1 LDSVSVALIYAIN
14 KGYQVHPDAF
24 AFLKSLDCDVE
35 KIIKTIVDAKN
46 KFKKK
51 SPILID
57 DIKSAISGGNDN
69 NGHVDEPVLDIVNST
84 SEVNGENYKI
94 LFDPTHKINAQDDK
108 DFVKLFDSRYRK
120 SLKILSIRS
129 ESRQIR
135 KIKQIKDLRNKSRYA
150 SVESEDNNERTFDSA
165 FVAGL
170 IMSKRNRKN
179 DVELIIDDTTGS
191 IPVICKTRE
200 LINESSTLVL
210 DQMLM
215 LEIAL
220 GKRNLTDFVI
230 KDIIVP
236 DIPEHVASKSGIESY
251 VALISDLHVGSKY
264 FMESEFNDF
273 VNWLSSDDD
282 EIVRKIK
289 FVCIAGDIVDGIG
302 IYPNQDRELI
312 DININKQMSYAAA
325 LLQKIPERMHVFLI
339 PGNHDPG
346 RRALPQTALTTLRDF
361 QPLENFSILGNP
373 SYIELDKVKL
383 LMFHGQSLD
392 DVIATVPGLSYSKP
406 VEAMKIL
413 LKSRHLSPIYGN
425 RTPIAPES
433 EDMLV
438 IDDVPDIFHA
448 GHVHIT
454 EVGRYKGTL
463 IVNSG
468 AWQKQTKFQ
477 QTMGIT
483 PTPGICIL
491 VNLATLQILK
501 KDFNY

>member
-1 LDSVSVALIYAIN
+1 MDSVSIALIYAIN

-35 KIIKTIVDAKN
+35 KIIKAIVDAKN
-46 KFKKK
+46 KFRKKT
-51 SPILID
+51 PILID
-57 DIKSAISGGNDN
+57 DIKNVISLGDSQGEETVMTNMEDN
-69 NGHVDEPVLDIVNST
+69 
-84 SEVNGENYKI
+84 SEGYKI
-94 LFDPTHKINAQDDK
+94 IFDPTYKINMEDKK
-108 DFVKLFDSRYRK
+108 DFFKLFDSRYRK
-120 SLKILSIRS
+120 TLKILSIRS
-129 ESRQIR
+129 ESRQIK
-135 KIKQIKDLRNKSRYA
+135 KIKYIKDLRNKSRFD
-150 SVESEDNNERTFDSA
+150 SLDNDNERGKPIDSV

-179 DVELIIDDTTGS
+179 DVELVIDDTTGS
-191 IPVICKTRE
+191 IAVICRNKE

-215 LEIAL
+215 LQMSF
-220 GKRNLTDFVI
+220 GKRNSNDFVV
-230 KDIIVP
+230 KDIIFP
-236 DIPEHVASKSGIESY
+236 DIPEHVASKSGTESY
-251 VALISDLHVGSKY
+251 AALISDLHVGSKY
-264 FMESEFNDF
+264 FMEKEFNDF
-273 VNWLSSDDD
+273 LNWLSSGDD
-282 EIVRKIK
+282 IVRKIR

-302 IYPNQDRELI
+302 IYPNQDKELV
-312 DININKQMSYAAA
+312 DININRQMSYAAA
-325 LLQKIPERMHVFLI
+325 LLQKIPNRIHVFLI

-346 RRALPQTALTTLRDF
+346 RRALPQTALTNLREF
-361 QPLENFSILGNP
+361 QPLENFSIIGNP
-373 SYIELDKVKL
+373 SLVELNKVKL

-483 PTPGICIL
+483 PTPGISIL
-491 VNLATLQILK
+491 VNLATLQSFK
-501 KDFNY
+501 KDFNF

>member
-1 LDSVSVALIYAIN
+1 VSVALIYAIN
-14 KGYQVHPDAF
+14 RGYQVHPDAF

-35 KIIKTIVDAKN
+35 KIIRTIVEAKN
-46 KFKKK
+46 KFKMK

-57 DIKSAISGGNDN
+57 DIKNAIS
-69 NGHVDEPVLDIVNST
+69 PAVNHINKPEIANANKT
-84 SEVNGENYKI
+84 TETDDDGYKI
-94 LFDPTHKINAQDDK
+94 IFDPTNMINSEEKKNFFKI
-108 DFVKLFDSRYRK
+108 FESRYK
-120 SLKILSIRS
+120 KTLKILSSRP
-129 ESRQIR
+129 ESRQLR
-135 KIKQIKDLRNKSRYA
+135 KIKNIKEFRNKSRFNSLDKENGGPRIID
-150 SVESEDNNERTFDSA
+150 SV

-170 IMSKRNRKN
+170 IMLKKNRMN
-179 DVELIIDDTTGS
+179 DVELVIDDTTGS
-191 IPVICKTRE
+191 IPAVCRTRD
-200 LINESSTLVL
+200 LISEASTLVL

-215 LEIAL
+215 LEISPS
-220 GKRNLTDFVI
+220 KRNSNDFIV
-230 KDIIVP
+230 KDIIFP
-236 DIPEHVASKSGIESY
+236 DIPEHVPSKSGTESY

-264 FMESEFNDF
+264 FMEKEFKDF
-273 VNWLSSDDD
+273 VSWLSSDDD
-282 EIVRKIK
+282 IVRKIN

-312 DININKQMSYAAA
+312 DLNIKSQISYAAD
-325 LLQKIPERMHVFLI
+325 LLEKIPKRMHVFLI

-346 RRALPQTALTTLRDF
+346 RRALPQTALTNLRDF
-361 QPLENFSILGNP
+361 KSLENFSILGNP
-373 SYIELDKVKL
+373 SFIELNRVKL

-413 LKSRHLSPIYGN
+413 LRSRHLSPIYGN

-438 IDDVPDIFHA
+438 IDDVPDVFHA

-454 EVGRYKGTL
+454 QIGRYKGTL

-468 AWQKQTKFQ
+468 AWQRQTKFQ
-477 QTMGIT
+477 QTMGIN

-491 VNLATLQILK
+491 VNLATLQSFK
-501 KDFNY
+501 RDFNY

>member
-1 LDSVSVALIYAIN
+1 LDSVSIALIYAIN

-57 DIKSAISGGNDN
+57 DIKNVISSDTN
-69 NGHVDEPVLDIVNST
+69 VQIDEPVTTNSNT
-84 SEVNGENYKI
+84 DSNDESYKI
-94 LFDPTHKINAQDDK
+94 IFDPTYKINSENHK
-108 DFVKLFDSRYRK
+108 DFYRLFDSRYRK
-120 SLKILSIRS
+120 TLKILSIRS

-135 KIKQIKDLRNKSRYA
+135 KIKHIKDLRNKSRF
-150 SVESEDNNERTFDSA
+150 SSLDNENERGKFIDSA

-179 DVELIIDDTTGS
+179 DVELVIDDTTGS
-191 IPVICKTRE
+191 IPVVCKTQD
-200 LINESSTLVL
+200 LINEASSLVL

-215 LEIAL
+215 LEISL
-220 GKRNLTDFVI
+220 SKRNSNDFVI
-230 KDIIVP
+230 KEIIFP
-236 DIPEHVASKSGIESY
+236 DIPEHVAAKSGTESY

-264 FMESEFNDF
+264 FMENEFNDF
-273 VNWLSSDDD
+273 INWLSSDD
-282 EIVRKIK
+282 EIVSKIK

-302 IYPNQDRELI
+302 IYPNQDKELI
-312 DININKQMSYAAA
+312 DININNQMSYAAA
-325 LLQKIPERMHVFLI
+325 LLQKIPKRMHVFLI

-346 RRALPQTALTTLRDF
+346 RRALPQTALTDLRDF
-361 QPLENFSILGNP
+361 QPLENFSIIGNP
-373 SYIELDKVKL
+373 SIVELNKVKI

-425 RTPIAPES
+425 RTPIAPEP

-477 QTMGIT
+477 QTMGIN

-491 VNLATLQILK
+491 VNLGSLQSFK

>member
-1 LDSVSVALIYAIN
+1 MDSVSIALIYAIN

-57 DIKSAISGGNDN
+57 DIKSVISRDLN
-69 NGHVDEPVLDIVNST
+69 HMDEPVITNTNTES
-84 SEVNGENYKI
+84 NGESYKI
-94 LFDPTHKINAQDDK
+94 IFDPTYKINSEDKK
-108 DFVKLFDSRYRK
+108 DFFKLFDSRYK
-120 SLKILSIRS
+120 KTLKILSIRS

-135 KIKQIKDLRNKSRYA
+135 KIKQIKDLRNKSRF
-150 SVESEDNNERTFDSA
+150 SSLSNENERGKLVDSV

-170 IMSKRNRKN
+170 IMFKRNRKN
-179 DVELIIDDTTGS
+179 DVELVIDDTTGS
-191 IPVICKTRE
+191 LPVVCRTRE
-200 LINESSTLVL
+200 LINEASTLVL

-215 LEIAL
+215 LEIS
-220 GKRNLTDFVI
+220 LTKKNSNDFVI
-230 KDIIVP
+230 KDIMFP
-236 DIPEHVASKSGIESY
+236 DIPEHVSSKSGTESY

-264 FMESEFNDF
+264 FMEKEFYDF
-273 VNWLSSDDD
+273 LGWLSSDDD
-282 EIVRKIK
+282 FVRKIK
-289 FVCIAGDIVDGIG
+289 FICIAGDIVDGIG

-312 DININKQMSYAAA
+312 DININSQMSYAAA
-325 LLQKIPERMHVFLI
+325 LLQKIPKRMHVFLI

-346 RRALPQTALTTLRDF
+346 RRALPQSALTNLRNF
-361 QPLENFSILGNP
+361 QQLENFSIIGNP
-373 SYIELDKVKL
+373 SLVELNKVKL

-413 LKSRHLSPIYGN
+413 LRSRHLSPIYGN

-438 IDDVPDIFHA
+438 IDDVPDVFHA
-448 GHVHIT
+448 GHVHT
-454 EVGRYKGTL
+454 TQVGRYKGTL

-483 PTPGICIL
+483 PTPGICLL
-491 VNLATLQILK
+491 VNLATLQSFK

>member
-1 LDSVSVALIYAIN
+1 MDSVSVALIYAIN

-57 DIKSAISGGNDN
+57 DIKNVISSGV
-69 NGHVDEPVLDIVNST
+69 NGQIDEPVITKSNIDRND
-84 SEVNGENYKI
+84 ENYKI
-94 LFDPTHKINAQDDK
+94 IFDPTYKINSENDK
-108 DFVKLFDSRYRK
+108 DFFKLFDSRYRK
-120 SLKILSIRS
+120 TLKILSIRS

-135 KIKQIKDLRNKSRYA
+135 KIKHIRDLRNKSRF
-150 SVESEDNNERTFDSA
+150 SSLDNENDRGKFIDSA

-179 DVELIIDDTTGS
+179 DVELVIDDTTGS
-191 IPVICKTRE
+191 IPLVCKTRD
-200 LINESSTLVL
+200 LIDEASSLVL

-215 LEIAL
+215 LEISL
-220 GKRNLTDFVI
+220 SKRNSNDFVI
-230 KDIIVP
+230 KDIIFP
-236 DIPEHVASKSGIESY
+236 DIPEHVAAKSGTESY

-264 FMESEFNDF
+264 FMENEFNNF
-273 VNWLSSDDD
+273 ISWLSSDD
-282 EIVRKIK
+282 EIVSKIQ

-302 IYPNQDRELI
+302 IYPNQDKELI
-312 DININKQMSYAAA
+312 DININKQISYAAA
-325 LLQKIPERMHVFLI
+325 LLQKIPKRMHVFLI

-346 RRALPQTALTTLRDF
+346 RRALPQTALTDLRDF
-361 QPLENFSILGNP
+361 QPLENFSIIGNP
-373 SYIELDKVKL
+373 SIVELNKVKL

-477 QTMGIT
+477 QTMGID

-491 VNLATLQILK
+491 VNLGSLQSFK

>member
-1 LDSVSVALIYAIN
+1 MSIALIYAIN

-57 DIKSAISGGNDN
+57 DIKSVISRDLNRT
-69 NGHVDEPVLDIVNST
+69 DEPVITNINTES
-84 SEVNGENYKI
+84 NGESYKI
-94 LFDPTHKINAQDDK
+94 IFDPTYKIKSEDKK
-108 DFVKLFDSRYRK
+108 DFFKLFDSRYK
-120 SLKILSIRS
+120 KTLKILSIRS

-135 KIKQIKDLRNKSRYA
+135 KIKYIKDLRNKSRFSSLA
-150 SVESEDNNERTFDSA
+150 NENERGKFVDSV

-170 IMSKRNRKN
+170 IMLKRNRKN
-179 DVELIIDDTTGS
+179 DVELVIDDTTGS
-191 IPVICKTRE
+191 IPVVCKTRE
-200 LINESSTLVL
+200 LINEASTLVL

-215 LEIAL
+215 LEISL
-220 GKRNLTDFVI
+220 SKRNSNDFVI
-230 KDIIVP
+230 KDIIFP
-236 DIPEHVASKSGIESY
+236 DIPEHVSSKSGTESY

-264 FMESEFNDF
+264 FMEKEFNDLLG
-273 VNWLSSDDD
+273 WLSSDDD
-282 EIVRKIK
+282 FVRKIK
-289 FVCIAGDIVDGIG
+289 FICIAGDIVDGIG
-302 IYPNQDRELI
+302 VYPNQDRELI
-312 DININKQMSYAAA
+312 DININSQMSYAAA
-325 LLQKIPERMHVFLI
+325 LLQKIPKRMHVFLI

-346 RRALPQTALTTLRDF
+346 RRALPQSALTNLRDF
-361 QPLENFSILGNP
+361 QQLENFSIIGNP
-373 SYIELDKVKL
+373 SLVELNKVKL

-413 LKSRHLSPIYGN
+413 LRSRHLSPIYGN

-438 IDDVPDIFHA
+438 IDDVPDVFHA
-448 GHVHIT
+448 GHVHT
-454 EVGRYKGTL
+454 TQVGRYKGTL

-491 VNLATLQILK
+491 VNLATLQSFK

>member
-1 LDSVSVALIYAIN
+1 M
-14 KGYQVHPDAF
+14 
-24 AFLKSLDCDVE
+24 
-35 KIIKTIVDAKN
+35 
-46 KFKKK
+46 K

-57 DIKSAISGGNDN
+57 DIKNAIS
-69 NGHVDEPVLDIVNST
+69 PAVNHINKPEIANT
-84 SEVNGENYKI
+84 NKTTETDDDGYKI
-94 LFDPTHKINAQDDK
+94 IFDPTNMINSDEKKNFFKI
-108 DFVKLFDSRYRK
+108 FESRYK
-120 SLKILSIRS
+120 KTLKILSSRP
-129 ESRQIR
+129 ESRQLR
-135 KIKQIKDLRNKSRYA
+135 KIKNIKEFRNKSRFNSLDKENGGPRIID
-150 SVESEDNNERTFDSA
+150 SV

-170 IMSKRNRKN
+170 IMLKKNRMN
-179 DVELIIDDTTGS
+179 DVELVIDDTTGS
-191 IPVICKTRE
+191 IPAVCRTRD
-200 LINESSTLVL
+200 LISEASTLVL

-215 LEIAL
+215 LEISPS
-220 GKRNLTDFVI
+220 KRNSNDFIV
-230 KDIIVP
+230 KDIIFP
-236 DIPEHVASKSGIESY
+236 DIPEHVPSKSGTESY

-264 FMESEFNDF
+264 FMEKEFKDF
-273 VNWLSSDDD
+273 VSWLSSDDD
-282 EIVRKIK
+282 IVRKIN

-312 DININKQMSYAAA
+312 DLNIKSQISYAAD
-325 LLQKIPERMHVFLI
+325 LLEKIPKRMHVFLI

-346 RRALPQTALTTLRDF
+346 RRALPQTALTNLRDF
-361 QPLENFSILGNP
+361 KSLENFSILGNP
-373 SYIELDKVKL
+373 SFIELNRVKL

-413 LKSRHLSPIYGN
+413 LRSRHLSPIYGN

-438 IDDVPDIFHA
+438 IDDVPDVFHA

-454 EVGRYKGTL
+454 QVGRYKGTL

-468 AWQKQTKFQ
+468 AWQRQTKFQ
-477 QTMGIT
+477 QTMGIN

-491 VNLATLQILK
+491 VNLATLQSFK

>member
-1 LDSVSVALIYAIN
+1 VSVALIYAIN
-14 KGYQVHPDAF
+14 RGYQVHPDAF

-35 KIIKTIVDAKN
+35 KIIKTIVEAKN
-46 KFKKK
+46 KFKMK

-57 DIKSAISGGNDN
+57 DIKNAIS
-69 NGHVDEPVLDIVNST
+69 PAVNHINKPEIANT
-84 SEVNGENYKI
+84 NKTTETDDDGYKI
-94 LFDPTHKINAQDDK
+94 IFDPTNMINSDEKKNFFKI
-108 DFVKLFDSRYRK
+108 FESRYK
-120 SLKILSIRS
+120 KTLKILSSRP
-129 ESRQIR
+129 ESRQLR
-135 KIKQIKDLRNKSRYA
+135 KIKNIKEFRNKSRFNSLDKENGGPQIID
-150 SVESEDNNERTFDSA
+150 SV

-170 IMSKRNRKN
+170 IMLKKNRMN
-179 DVELIIDDTTGS
+179 DVELVIDDTTGS
-191 IPVICKTRE
+191 IPAVCRTKD
-200 LINESSTLVL
+200 LISEASTLVL

-215 LEIAL
+215 LEISPS
-220 GKRNLTDFVI
+220 KRNSNDFIV
-230 KDIIVP
+230 KDIIFP
-236 DIPEHVASKSGIESY
+236 DIPEHVPSKSGTESY

-264 FMESEFNDF
+264 FMEKEFKDF
-273 VNWLSSDDD
+273 VSWLSSDDD
-282 EIVRKIK
+282 IVRKIN

-312 DININKQMSYAAA
+312 DLNIKSQISYAAD
-325 LLQKIPERMHVFLI
+325 LLEKIPKRMHVFLI

-346 RRALPQTALTTLRDF
+346 RRALPQTALTNLRDF
-361 QPLENFSILGNP
+361 KSLENFSILGNP
-373 SYIELDKVKL
+373 SFIELNRVKL

-413 LKSRHLSPIYGN
+413 LRSRHLSPIYGN

-438 IDDVPDIFHA
+438 IDDVPDVFHA

-454 EVGRYKGTL
+454 QVGRYKGTL

-468 AWQKQTKFQ
+468 AWQRQTKFQ
-477 QTMGIT
+477 QTMGIN

-491 VNLATLQILK
+491 VNLATLQSFK

>member
-1 LDSVSVALIYAIN
+1 VSIALIYAIN

-57 DIKSAISGGNDN
+57 DIKSVISRDLNRT
-69 NGHVDEPVLDIVNST
+69 DEPVITKTNTES
-84 SEVNGENYKI
+84 NGESYKI
-94 LFDPTHKINAQDDK
+94 IFDPTYKINSEDK
-108 DFVKLFDSRYRK
+108 RDFFKLFDSRYK
-120 SLKILSIRS
+120 KTLKILSIRS

-135 KIKQIKDLRNKSRYA
+135 KIKYIKDLRNKSRFSSLA
-150 SVESEDNNERTFDSA
+150 NENERGKFVDSV

-170 IMSKRNRKN
+170 IMLKRNRKN
-179 DVELIIDDTTGS
+179 DVELVIDDTTGS
-191 IPVICKTRE
+191 LPVVCKTRE
-200 LINESSTLVL
+200 LINEASTLVL

-215 LEIAL
+215 LEISL
-220 GKRNLTDFVI
+220 SKRNSNDFVI
-230 KDIIVP
+230 KDIIFP
-236 DIPEHVASKSGIESY
+236 DIPEHVSSKSGTESY

-264 FMESEFNDF
+264 FMEKEFNDLLG
-273 VNWLSSDDD
+273 WLSLDDD
-282 EIVRKIK
+282 FVRKIK
-289 FVCIAGDIVDGIG
+289 FICIAGDIVDGIG
-302 IYPNQDRELI
+302 VYPNQDRELI
-312 DININKQMSYAAA
+312 DININSQMSYAAA
-325 LLQKIPERMHVFLI
+325 LLQKIPKRMHVFLI

-346 RRALPQTALTTLRDF
+346 RRALPQSALTNLRDF
-361 QPLENFSILGNP
+361 QQLENFSIIGNP
-373 SYIELDKVKL
+373 SLVELNKVKL

-413 LKSRHLSPIYGN
+413 LRSRHLSPIYGN

-438 IDDVPDIFHA
+438 IDDVPDVFHA
-448 GHVHIT
+448 GHVHT
-454 EVGRYKGTL
+454 TQVGRYKGTL

-483 PTPGICIL
+483 PSPGICIL
-491 VNLATLQILK
+491 VNLATLQSFK

>member
-1 LDSVSVALIYAIN
+1 MSVALIYAIN
-14 KGYQVHPDAF
+14 RGYQVHPDAF

-35 KIIKTIVDAKN
+35 KIIKTIVEAKN
-46 KFKKK
+46 KFKMK

-57 DIKSAISGGNDN
+57 DIKNAIS
-69 NGHVDEPVLDIVNST
+69 PAVNHINKPEIANT
-84 SEVNGENYKI
+84 NKTTETDDDGYKI
-94 LFDPTHKINAQDDK
+94 IFDPTNMINSDEKKNFFKI
-108 DFVKLFDSRYRK
+108 FESRYK
-120 SLKILSIRS
+120 KTLKILSSRP
-129 ESRQIR
+129 ESRQLR
-135 KIKQIKDLRNKSRYA
+135 KIKNIKEFRNKSRFNSLDKENGGPQIID
-150 SVESEDNNERTFDSA
+150 SV

-170 IMSKRNRKN
+170 IMLKKNRMN
-179 DVELIIDDTTGS
+179 DVELVIDDTTGS
-191 IPVICKTRE
+191 IPAVCRTRD
-200 LINESSTLVL
+200 LISEASTLVL

-215 LEIAL
+215 LEISPS
-220 GKRNLTDFVI
+220 KRNSNDFIV
-230 KDIIVP
+230 KDIIFP
-236 DIPEHVASKSGIESY
+236 DIPEHVPSKSGTESY

-264 FMESEFNDF
+264 FMEKEFKDF
-273 VNWLSSDDD
+273 VSWLSSDDD
-282 EIVRKIK
+282 IVRKIN

-312 DININKQMSYAAA
+312 DLNIKSQISYAAD
-325 LLQKIPERMHVFLI
+325 LLEKIPKRMHVFLI

-346 RRALPQTALTTLRDF
+346 RRALPQTALTNLRDF
-361 QPLENFSILGNP
+361 KSLENFSILGNP
-373 SYIELDKVKL
+373 SFIELNRVKL

-413 LKSRHLSPIYGN
+413 LRSRHLSPIYGN

-438 IDDVPDIFHA
+438 IDDVPDVFHA

-454 EVGRYKGTL
+454 QVGRYKGTL

-468 AWQKQTKFQ
+468 AWQRQTKFQ
-477 QTMGIT
+477 QTMGIN

-491 VNLATLQILK
+491 VNLATLQSFK

>member
-1 LDSVSVALIYAIN
+1 MDSVSIALIYAIN

-57 DIKSAISGGNDN
+57 DIKNVISSGVSGQI
-69 NGHVDEPVLDIVNST
+69 DEPVITKSNIDRND
-84 SEVNGENYKI
+84 ENYKI
-94 LFDPTHKINAQDDK
+94 IFDPTYKINSENDK
-108 DFVKLFDSRYRK
+108 DFYKLFDSRYRK
-120 SLKILSIRS
+120 TLKILSIRS

-135 KIKQIKDLRNKSRYA
+135 KVKYIKDLRNKSRF
-150 SVESEDNNERTFDSA
+150 SSLDNENDRGKFIDSA

-179 DVELIIDDTTGS
+179 DIELVIDDTTGS
-191 IPVICKTRE
+191 IPLVCKTRD
-200 LINESSTLVL
+200 LIDEASSLVL

-215 LEIAL
+215 LEISL
-220 GKRNLTDFVI
+220 SKRNSNDFVI
-230 KDIIVP
+230 KDIIFP
-236 DIPEHVASKSGIESY
+236 DIPEHVAAKSGTQSY

-264 FMESEFNDF
+264 FMENEFNNF
-273 VNWLSSDDD
+273 ISWLSSDD
-282 EIVRKIK
+282 EIVSKIQ

-302 IYPNQDRELI
+302 IYPNQDKELI
-312 DININKQMSYAAA
+312 DININKQISYAAA
-325 LLQKIPERMHVFLI
+325 LLQKIPKRMHVFLI

-346 RRALPQTALTTLRDF
+346 RRALPQTALTDLRDF
-361 QPLENFSILGNP
+361 QPLENFSIIGNP
-373 SYIELDKVKL
+373 SIVELNKVKL

-477 QTMGIT
+477 QTMGIN

-491 VNLATLQILK
+491 VNLGSLQSFK

>member
-1 LDSVSVALIYAIN
+1 MDSVSIALIYAIN

-57 DIKSAISGGNDN
+57 DIKGVISRDLNHMN
-69 NGHVDEPVLDIVNST
+69 EPVITNTNNES
-84 SEVNGENYKI
+84 NGESYKI
-94 LFDPTHKINAQDDK
+94 IFDPTYKINSEDKK
-108 DFVKLFDSRYRK
+108 DFFKLFDSRYK
-120 SLKILSIRS
+120 KTLKILSIRS

-135 KIKQIKDLRNKSRYA
+135 KIKQIKDLRNKSRF
-150 SVESEDNNERTFDSA
+150 SSLSNENERGKLVDSV

-170 IMSKRNRKN
+170 IMFKRNRKN
-179 DVELIIDDTTGS
+179 DVELVIDDTTGS
-191 IPVICKTRE
+191 LPVVCRTRE
-200 LINESSTLVL
+200 LINEASTLVL

-215 LEIAL
+215 LEISL
-220 GKRNLTDFVI
+220 SKKNSNDFVI
-230 KDIIVP
+230 KDIMFP
-236 DIPEHVASKSGIESY
+236 DIPEHVSSKSGTESY

-264 FMESEFNDF
+264 FMEKEFNDF
-273 VNWLSSDDD
+273 LDWLSSDDD
-282 EIVRKIK
+282 FVRKIK
-289 FVCIAGDIVDGIG
+289 FICIAGDIVDGIG

-312 DININKQMSYAAA
+312 DININSQMSYAAA
-325 LLQKIPERMHVFLI
+325 LLQKIPKRMHVFLI

-346 RRALPQTALTTLRDF
+346 RRALPQSALTNLRNF
-361 QPLENFSILGNP
+361 QQLENFSIIGNP
-373 SYIELDKVKL
+373 SLVELNKVKL

-413 LKSRHLSPIYGN
+413 LRSRHLSPIYGN

-438 IDDVPDIFHA
+438 IDDVPDVFHA
-448 GHVHIT
+448 GHVHT
-454 EVGRYKGTL
+454 TQVGRYKGTL

-483 PTPGICIL
+483 PTPGICLL
-491 VNLATLQILK
+491 VNLATLQSFK

>member
-1 LDSVSVALIYAIN
+1 VSIALIYAIN

-57 DIKSAISGGNDN
+57 DIKSVISRDLNRT
-69 NGHVDEPVLDIVNST
+69 DEPVITNTITES
-84 SEVNGENYKI
+84 NGESYKI
-94 LFDPTHKINAQDDK
+94 IFDPTYKINSEDK
-108 DFVKLFDSRYRK
+108 RDFFKLFDSRYK
-120 SLKILSIRS
+120 KTLKILSIRS

-135 KIKQIKDLRNKSRYA
+135 KIKYIKDLRNKSRFSSLA
-150 SVESEDNNERTFDSA
+150 NENERGKFVDSV

-170 IMSKRNRKN
+170 IMLKRNRKN
-179 DVELIIDDTTGS
+179 DVELVIDDTTGS
-191 IPVICKTRE
+191 IPVVCKTRE
-200 LINESSTLVL
+200 LINEASTLVL

-215 LEIAL
+215 LEISPS
-220 GKRNLTDFVI
+220 KRNSNDFVI
-230 KDIIVP
+230 KDIIFP
-236 DIPEHVASKSGIESY
+236 DIPEHVSSKSGTESY

-264 FMESEFNDF
+264 FMEKEFNDLLG
-273 VNWLSSDDD
+273 WLSSDDD
-282 EIVRKIK
+282 FVRKIK
-289 FVCIAGDIVDGIG
+289 FICIAGDIVDGIG
-302 IYPNQDRELI
+302 VYPNQDRELI
-312 DININKQMSYAAA
+312 DININSQMSYAAA
-325 LLQKIPERMHVFLI
+325 LLQKIPKRMHVFLI

-346 RRALPQTALTTLRDF
+346 RRALPQSALTNLRDF
-361 QPLENFSILGNP
+361 QQLENFSIIGNP
-373 SYIELDKVKL
+373 SLVELNKVKL

-413 LKSRHLSPIYGN
+413 LRSRHLSPIYGN

-438 IDDVPDIFHA
+438 IDDVPDVFHA
-448 GHVHIT
+448 GHVHT
-454 EVGRYKGTL
+454 TQVGRYKGTL

-483 PTPGICIL
+483 PSPGICIL
-491 VNLATLQILK
+491 VNLATLQSFK

>member
-1 LDSVSVALIYAIN
+1 MDSISIALIYAVN

-46 KFKKK
+46 KFRKKT
-51 SPILID
+51 PILID
-57 DIKSAISGGNDN
+57 DIKNVISWSGSQGEETVMTDM
-69 NGHVDEPVLDIVNST
+69 EENS
-84 SEVNGENYKI
+84 EGYKI
-94 LFDPTHKINAQDDK
+94 IFDPTHKINAEDKK
-108 DFVKLFDSRYRK
+108 DFFKLFDSRYRK
-120 SLKILSIRS
+120 TLKILSIRS
-129 ESRQIR
+129 ESRQIK
-135 KIKQIKDLRNKSRYA
+135 KIKYIKDLRNKSRFD
-150 SVESEDNNERTFDSA
+150 SLDNENERGKPIDSV

-179 DVELIIDDTTGS
+179 DIELVIDDTTGS
-191 IPVICKTRE
+191 IPVVCKNKE

-215 LEIAL
+215 LEMSF
-220 GKRNLTDFVI
+220 GRRNSNDFVV
-230 KDIIVP
+230 KDIIFP
-236 DIPEHVASKSGIESY
+236 DIPEHVASKSGTESY
-251 VALISDLHVGSKY
+251 AALISDLHVGSKY
-264 FMESEFNDF
+264 FMEKEFNDF
-273 VNWLSSDDD
+273 LNWLSSDDD
-282 EIVRKIK
+282 IVRKIR

-302 IYPNQDRELI
+302 IYPNQDKELI
-312 DININKQMSYAAA
+312 DININRQMSYAAA
-325 LLQKIPERMHVFLI
+325 LLEKIPKRIHVFLI

-346 RRALPQTALTTLRDF
+346 RRALPQIALTNLREF
-361 QPLENFSILGNP
+361 QPLENFSIIGNP
-373 SYIELDKVKL
+373 SLVELNKVKL

-392 DVIATVPGLSYSKP
+392 DIIATVPGMSYSKP

-454 EVGRYKGTL
+454 GVGRYKGTL

-477 QTMGIT
+477 QMMGVT
-483 PTPGICIL
+483 PTPGISIL
-491 VNLATLQILK
+491 VNLATLQSFK
-501 KDFNY
+501 KDFNF

>member
-1 LDSVSVALIYAIN
+1 MSVALIYAIN

-35 KIIKTIVDAKN
+35 KIIKTIVEAKN
-46 KFKKK
+46 KFKMK

-57 DIKSAISGGNDN
+57 DIKNAISPALN
-69 NGHVDEPVLDIVNST
+69 NTNKLEIANTNKTTETDDAG
-84 SEVNGENYKI
+84 YKI
-94 LFDPTHKINAQDDK
+94 IFDPTNMINSEEKKNFFKI
-108 DFVKLFDSRYRK
+108 FESRYRK
-120 SLKILSIRS
+120 TLKILSSRP

-135 KIKQIKDLRNKSRYA
+135 KIKNIKEFRNKSRFSSLDKENGA
-150 SVESEDNNERTFDSA
+150 PQLIDSV

-170 IMSKRNRKN
+170 IMLKRNRIN
-179 DVELIIDDTTGS
+179 DVELVIDDTTGS
-191 IPVICKTRE
+191 IPAVCKTRD
-200 LINESSTLVL
+200 LINEASTLIL

-215 LEIAL
+215 LEISPS
-220 GKRNLTDFVI
+220 KRNSNDFIV
-230 KDIIVP
+230 KDIIFP
-236 DIPEHVASKSGIESY
+236 DIPEHVPSKSGTESY

-264 FMESEFNDF
+264 FMDKEFKDF
-273 VNWLSSDDD
+273 VSWLSSDDD
-282 EIVRKIK
+282 IVRKIN

-312 DININKQMSYAAA
+312 DLNINSQISYAAA
-325 LLQKIPERMHVFLI
+325 LLDKIPKRMHVFLI

-346 RRALPQTALTTLRDF
+346 RRALPQTALTSLCDF
-361 QPLENFSILGNP
+361 KSLENFSILGNP
-373 SYIELDKVKL
+373 SLIELNRVKL

-413 LKSRHLSPIYGN
+413 LRSRHLSPIYGN

-438 IDDVPDIFHA
+438 IDDVPDVFHA

-454 EVGRYKGTL
+454 QIGRYKGTL

-468 AWQKQTKFQ
+468 AWQRQTKFQ
-477 QTMGIT
+477 QTMGIN

-491 VNLATLQILK
+491 VNLATLQSFK

>member
-1 LDSVSVALIYAIN
+1 MDSVSIALIYAIN

-35 KIIKTIVDAKN
+35 KLIKTIVDAKN
-46 KFKKK
+46 KLKKK

-57 DIKSAISGGNDN
+57 DIKNVISSDM
-69 NGHVDEPVLDIVNST
+69 NGQIDEPVITNSIT
-84 SEVNGENYKI
+84 DSNDENYKI
-94 LFDPTHKINAQDDK
+94 IFDPTYKINSENDK
-108 DFVKLFDSRYRK
+108 DFFKLFDSRYRK
-120 SLKILSIRS
+120 TLKILSIRS

-135 KIKQIKDLRNKSRYA
+135 KIKHIKDLRNKSRF
-150 SVESEDNNERTFDSA
+150 SSLDNENERGKFIDSA

-179 DVELIIDDTTGS
+179 DVELVIDDATGS
-191 IPVICKTRE
+191 IPVVCKTRD
-200 LINESSTLVL
+200 LINEASSLVL

-215 LEIAL
+215 LEISL
-220 GKRNLTDFVI
+220 SKRNSNDFVI
-230 KDIIVP
+230 KDIIFP
-236 DIPEHVASKSGIESY
+236 DIPEHVAAKSGTESY

-264 FMESEFNDF
+264 FMENEFNNF
-273 VNWLSSDDD
+273 RSWLSSDD
-282 EIVRKIK
+282 EIVSKIQ

-302 IYPNQDRELI
+302 IYPNQDKELI
-312 DININKQMSYAAA
+312 DININKQISYAAA
-325 LLQKIPERMHVFLI
+325 LLQKIPKRMHVFLI

-346 RRALPQTALTTLRDF
+346 RRALPQTALTDLRDF
-361 QPLENFSILGNP
+361 QPLENFSIIGNP
-373 SYIELDKVKL
+373 SIVELNKVKL

-477 QTMGIT
+477 QTMGID

-491 VNLATLQILK
+491 VNLGSLQSFK

>member
-1 LDSVSVALIYAIN
+1 MDSVSIALIYAIN

-57 DIKSAISGGNDN
+57 DIKSVISRDLNRT
-69 NGHVDEPVLDIVNST
+69 DEPVITNTNTES
-84 SEVNGENYKI
+84 NGESYKI
-94 LFDPTHKINAQDDK
+94 IFDPTYKINSEDK
-108 DFVKLFDSRYRK
+108 RDFFKLFDSRYK
-120 SLKILSIRS
+120 KTLKILSIRS

-135 KIKQIKDLRNKSRYA
+135 KIKYIKDLRNKSRFSSLA
-150 SVESEDNNERTFDSA
+150 NENERGKFVDSV

-170 IMSKRNRKN
+170 IMLKRNRKN
-179 DVELIIDDTTGS
+179 DVELVIDDTTGS
-191 IPVICKTRE
+191 IPVVCKTRE
-200 LINESSTLVL
+200 LINEASTLVL

-215 LEIAL
+215 LEISL
-220 GKRNLTDFVI
+220 SKRNSNDFVI
-230 KDIIVP
+230 KDIIFP
-236 DIPEHVASKSGIESY
+236 DIPEHVSSKSGTESY

-264 FMESEFNDF
+264 FMEKEFNDLLG
-273 VNWLSSDDD
+273 WLSLDDD
-282 EIVRKIK
+282 FVRKIK
-289 FVCIAGDIVDGIG
+289 FICIAGDIVDGIG
-302 IYPNQDRELI
+302 VYPNQDRELI
-312 DININKQMSYAAA
+312 DININSQMSYAAA
-325 LLQKIPERMHVFLI
+325 LLQKIPKRMHVFLI

-346 RRALPQTALTTLRDF
+346 RRALPQSALTNLRDF
-361 QPLENFSILGNP
+361 QQLENFSIIGNP
-373 SYIELDKVKL
+373 SLVELNKVKL

-413 LKSRHLSPIYGN
+413 LRSRHLSPIYGN

-438 IDDVPDIFHA
+438 IDDVPDVFHA
-448 GHVHIT
+448 GHVHT
-454 EVGRYKGTL
+454 TQVGRYKGTL

-483 PTPGICIL
+483 PSPGICIL
-491 VNLATLQILK
+491 VNLATLQSFK

>member
-1 LDSVSVALIYAIN
+1 LIYAIN
-14 KGYQVHPDAF
+14 RGYQVHPDAF

-35 KIIKTIVDAKN
+35 KIIKTIVEAKN
-46 KFKKK
+46 KFKMK

-57 DIKSAISGGNDN
+57 DIKNAIS
-69 NGHVDEPVLDIVNST
+69 PAVNHINKPEIANT
-84 SEVNGENYKI
+84 NKTTETDDDGYKI
-94 LFDPTHKINAQDDK
+94 IFDPTNMINSDEKKNFFKI
-108 DFVKLFDSRYRK
+108 FESRYK
-120 SLKILSIRS
+120 KTLKILSSRP
-129 ESRQIR
+129 ESRQLR
-135 KIKQIKDLRNKSRYA
+135 KIKNIKEFRNKSRFNSLDKENGGPQIID
-150 SVESEDNNERTFDSA
+150 SV

-170 IMSKRNRKN
+170 IMLKKNRMN
-179 DVELIIDDTTGS
+179 DVELVIDDTTGS
-191 IPVICKTRE
+191 IPAVCRTRD
-200 LINESSTLVL
+200 LISEASTLVL

-215 LEIAL
+215 LEISPS
-220 GKRNLTDFVI
+220 KRNSNDFIV
-230 KDIIVP
+230 KDIIFP
-236 DIPEHVASKSGIESY
+236 DIPEHVPSKSGTESY

-264 FMESEFNDF
+264 FMEKEFKDF
-273 VNWLSSDDD
+273 VSWLSSDDD
-282 EIVRKIK
+282 IVRKIN

-312 DININKQMSYAAA
+312 DLNIKSQISYAAD
-325 LLQKIPERMHVFLI
+325 LLEKIPKRMHVFLI

-346 RRALPQTALTTLRDF
+346 RRALPQTALTNLRDF
-361 QPLENFSILGNP
+361 KSLENFSILGNP
-373 SYIELDKVKL
+373 SFIELNRVKL

-413 LKSRHLSPIYGN
+413 LRSRHLSPIYGN

-438 IDDVPDIFHA
+438 IDDVPDVFHA

-454 EVGRYKGTL
+454 QVGRYKGTL

-468 AWQKQTKFQ
+468 AWQRQTKFQ
-477 QTMGIT
+477 QTMGIN

-491 VNLATLQILK
+491 VNLATLQSFK

>member
-1 LDSVSVALIYAIN
+1 MSVALIYAIN
-14 KGYQVHPDAF
+14 RGYQVHPDAF

-35 KIIKTIVDAKN
+35 KIVRTIVEAKN
-46 KFKKK
+46 KFKMK

-57 DIKSAISGGNDN
+57 DIKNAIS
-69 NGHVDEPVLDIVNST
+69 PAVNHINKPEIANT
-84 SEVNGENYKI
+84 NKTTETDDDGYKI
-94 LFDPTHKINAQDDK
+94 IFDPTNMINSDEKKNFFKI
-108 DFVKLFDSRYRK
+108 FESRYK
-120 SLKILSIRS
+120 KTLKILSSRP
-129 ESRQIR
+129 ESRQLR
-135 KIKQIKDLRNKSRYA
+135 KIKNIKEFRNKSRFNSLDKENGGPRIID
-150 SVESEDNNERTFDSA
+150 SV

-170 IMSKRNRKN
+170 IMLKKNRMN
-179 DVELIIDDTTGS
+179 DVELVIDDTTGS
-191 IPVICKTRE
+191 IPAVCRTRD
-200 LINESSTLVL
+200 LISEASTLVL

-215 LEIAL
+215 LEISPS
-220 GKRNLTDFVI
+220 KRNSNDFIV
-230 KDIIVP
+230 KDIIFP
-236 DIPEHVASKSGIESY
+236 DIPEHVPSKSGTESY

-264 FMESEFNDF
+264 FMEKEFKDF
-273 VNWLSSDDD
+273 VSWLSSDDD
-282 EIVRKIK
+282 IVRKIN

-312 DININKQMSYAAA
+312 DLNIKSQISYAAD
-325 LLQKIPERMHVFLI
+325 LLEKIPKRMHVFLI

-346 RRALPQTALTTLRDF
+346 RRALPQTALTNLRDF
-361 QPLENFSILGNP
+361 KSLENFSILGNP
-373 SYIELDKVKL
+373 SFIELNRVKL

-413 LKSRHLSPIYGN
+413 LRSRHLSPIYGN

-438 IDDVPDIFHA
+438 IDDVPDVFHA

-454 EVGRYKGTL
+454 QVGRYKGTL

-468 AWQKQTKFQ
+468 AWQRQTKFQ
-477 QTMGIT
+477 QTMGIN

-491 VNLATLQILK
+491 VNLATLQSFK
-501 KDFNY
+501 RDFNY

>member
-1 LDSVSVALIYAIN
+1 MDSVSIALIYAIN

-24 AFLKSLDCDVE
+24 TFLKSLDCDVE

-46 KFKKK
+46 KFRKKT
-51 SPILID
+51 PILID
-57 DIKSAISGGNDN
+57 DIKNVISRDDGQGEETVMPITEDN
-69 NGHVDEPVLDIVNST
+69 
-84 SEVNGENYKI
+84 SEGYKI
-94 LFDPTHKINAQDDK
+94 IFDPTYKINTEDRK
-108 DFVKLFDSRYRK
+108 DFFKLFDSRYRK
-120 SLKILSIRS
+120 TLKILSIRS
-129 ESRQIR
+129 ESRYIK
-135 KIKQIKDLRNKSRYA
+135 KIKYIKDLRNKSRFD
-150 SVESEDNNERTFDSA
+150 SLDNDNERGKPIDSV

-179 DVELIIDDTTGS
+179 DVELVIDDTTGS
-191 IPVICKTRE
+191 IPVICKKKE
-200 LINESSTLVL
+200 LINESSALVL

-215 LEIAL
+215 LEMSF
-220 GKRNLTDFVI
+220 GKRNSNDFVV
-230 KDIIVP
+230 KDIIFP
-236 DIPEHVASKSGIESY
+236 DIPEHVASKSRTESY
-251 VALISDLHVGSKY
+251 AALISDLHVGSKY
-264 FMESEFNDF
+264 FMEKQFNDF
-273 VNWLSSDDD
+273 LNWLSSDDD
-282 EIVRKIK
+282 MVRKIK

-302 IYPNQDRELI
+302 IYPNQDKELI
-312 DININKQMSYAAA
+312 DLDIKRQMSYAAA
-325 LLQKIPERMHVFLI
+325 LLQKIPKRIHVFLI

-346 RRALPQTALTTLRDF
+346 RRALPQTALTNLREF
-361 QPLENFSILGNP
+361 QPLENFSIIGNP
-373 SYIELDKVKL
+373 SLVELNRVKL

-477 QTMGIT
+477 EMMGLT
-483 PTPGICIL
+483 PTPGISIL
-491 VNLATLQILK
+491 VNLATLQSFK
-501 KDFNY
+501 KDFNS

>member
-1 LDSVSVALIYAIN
+1 VSVALIYAIN
-14 KGYQVHPDAF
+14 RGYQVHPDAF

-35 KIIKTIVDAKN
+35 KIIRTIVEAKN
-46 KFKKK
+46 KFKMK

-57 DIKSAISGGNDN
+57 DIKNAIS
-69 NGHVDEPVLDIVNST
+69 PAVNHINKPEIANT
-84 SEVNGENYKI
+84 NKTTETDDDGYKI
-94 LFDPTHKINAQDDK
+94 IFDPTNMINSDEKKNFFKI
-108 DFVKLFDSRYRK
+108 FESRYK
-120 SLKILSIRS
+120 KTLKILSSRP
-129 ESRQIR
+129 ESRQLR
-135 KIKQIKDLRNKSRYA
+135 KIKNIKEFRNKSRFNSLDKENGGPQIID
-150 SVESEDNNERTFDSA
+150 SV

-170 IMSKRNRKN
+170 IMLKKNRMN
-179 DVELIIDDTTGS
+179 DVELVIDDTTGS
-191 IPVICKTRE
+191 IPAVCRTRD
-200 LINESSTLVL
+200 LISEASTLVL

-215 LEIAL
+215 LEISPS
-220 GKRNLTDFVI
+220 KRNSNDFIV
-230 KDIIVP
+230 KDIIFP
-236 DIPEHVASKSGIESY
+236 DIPEHVPSKSGTESY

-264 FMESEFNDF
+264 FMEKEFKDF
-273 VNWLSSDDD
+273 VSWLSSDDD
-282 EIVRKIK
+282 IVRKIN

-312 DININKQMSYAAA
+312 DLNIKSQISYAAD
-325 LLQKIPERMHVFLI
+325 LLEKIPKRMHVFLI

-346 RRALPQTALTTLRDF
+346 RRALPQTALTNLRDF
-361 QPLENFSILGNP
+361 KSLENFSILGNP
-373 SYIELDKVKL
+373 SFIELNRVKL

-413 LKSRHLSPIYGN
+413 LRSRHLSPIYGN

-438 IDDVPDIFHA
+438 IDDVPDVFHA

-454 EVGRYKGTL
+454 QVGRYKGTL

-468 AWQKQTKFQ
+468 AWQRQTKFQ
-477 QTMGIT
+477 QTMGIN

-491 VNLATLQILK
+491 VNLATLQSFK
-501 KDFNY
+501 RDFNY

>member
-1 LDSVSVALIYAIN
+1 VSVALIYAIN
-14 KGYQVHPDAF
+14 RGYQVHPDAF

-35 KIIKTIVDAKN
+35 KIIRTIVEAKN
-46 KFKKK
+46 KFKMK

-57 DIKSAISGGNDN
+57 DIKNAIS
-69 NGHVDEPVLDIVNST
+69 PAVNHINKPEIANT
-84 SEVNGENYKI
+84 NKTTETDDDGYKI
-94 LFDPTHKINAQDDK
+94 IFDPTNMINSDEKKNFFKI
-108 DFVKLFDSRYRK
+108 FESRYK
-120 SLKILSIRS
+120 KTLKILSSRP
-129 ESRQIR
+129 ESRQLR
-135 KIKQIKDLRNKSRYA
+135 KIKNIKEFRNKSRFNSLDKENGGPRIID
-150 SVESEDNNERTFDSA
+150 SV

-170 IMSKRNRKN
+170 IMLKKNRMN
-179 DVELIIDDTTGS
+179 DVELVIDDTTGS
-191 IPVICKTRE
+191 IPAVCRTRD
-200 LINESSTLVL
+200 LISEASTLVL

-215 LEIAL
+215 LEISPS
-220 GKRNLTDFVI
+220 KRNSNDFIV
-230 KDIIVP
+230 KDIIFP
-236 DIPEHVASKSGIESY
+236 DIPEHVPSKSGTESY

-264 FMESEFNDF
+264 FMEKEFKDF
-273 VNWLSSDDD
+273 VSWLSSDDD
-282 EIVRKIK
+282 IVRKIN

-312 DININKQMSYAAA
+312 DLNIKNQISYAAD
-325 LLQKIPERMHVFLI
+325 LLEKIPKRMHVFLI

-346 RRALPQTALTTLRDF
+346 RRALPQTALTNLRDF
-361 QPLENFSILGNP
+361 KSLENFSILGNP
-373 SYIELDKVKL
+373 SFIELNRVKL

-413 LKSRHLSPIYGN
+413 LRSRHLSPIYGN

-438 IDDVPDIFHA
+438 IDDVPDVFHA

-454 EVGRYKGTL
+454 QVGRYKGTL

-468 AWQKQTKFQ
+468 AWQRQTKFQ
-477 QTMGIT
+477 QTMGIN

-491 VNLATLQILK
+491 VNLATLQSFK
-501 KDFNY
+501 RDFNY

>member
-1 LDSVSVALIYAIN
+1 MSVALIYAIN
-14 KGYQVHPDAF
+14 RGYQVHPDAF

-35 KIIKTIVDAKN
+35 KIIKTIVEAKN
-46 KFKKK
+46 KFKMK

-57 DIKSAISGGNDN
+57 DIKNAISPAVNHINKPEIANSNKTTETDND
-69 NGHVDEPVLDIVNST
+69 D
-84 SEVNGENYKI
+84 YKI
-94 LFDPTHKINAQDDK
+94 IFDPTNMINSEEKKNFFKI
-108 DFVKLFDSRYRK
+108 FESRYK
-120 SLKILSIRS
+120 KTLKIMSSRP

-135 KIKQIKDLRNKSRYA
+135 KIKNIKEFRNKSRFSSLEKENQIID
-150 SVESEDNNERTFDSA
+150 SV

-170 IMSKRNRKN
+170 IMLKRNRIN
-179 DVELIIDDTTGS
+179 DVELVIDDTTGS
-191 IPVICKTRE
+191 IPAVCRTRD
-200 LINESSTLVL
+200 LISEASTLVL

-215 LEIAL
+215 LEISPS
-220 GKRNLTDFVI
+220 KRNSNDFIV
-230 KDIIVP
+230 KDIIFP
-236 DIPEHVASKSGIESY
+236 DIPEHVPSKSGTESY

-264 FMESEFNDF
+264 FMEKEFKDF
-273 VNWLSSDDD
+273 VSWLSSEDD
-282 EIVRKIK
+282 IVRKIN

-312 DININKQMSYAAA
+312 DLNINSQISYAAA
-325 LLQKIPERMHVFLI
+325 LLEKIPKRMHVFLI

-346 RRALPQTALTTLRDF
+346 RRALPQTALTNLRDF
-361 QPLENFSILGNP
+361 KSLDNFSILGNP
-373 SYIELDKVKL
+373 SFIELNRVKL

-413 LKSRHLSPIYGN
+413 LRSRHLSPIYGN

-438 IDDVPDIFHA
+438 IDDVPDVFHA

-454 EVGRYKGTL
+454 QVGRYKGTL

-477 QTMGIT
+477 QTMGIN

-491 VNLATLQILK
+491 VNLATLQSFK

>member
-1 LDSVSVALIYAIN
+1 VSVALIYAIN
-14 KGYQVHPDAF
+14 RGYQVHPDAF

-35 KIIKTIVDAKN
+35 KIIKTIVEAKN
-46 KFKKK
+46 KFKMK

-57 DIKSAISGGNDN
+57 DIKNAIS
-69 NGHVDEPVLDIVNST
+69 PAVNHINKPEIANT
-84 SEVNGENYKI
+84 NKTTETDDDGYKI
-94 LFDPTHKINAQDDK
+94 IFDPTNMINSEEKKNFFKI
-108 DFVKLFDSRYRK
+108 FESRYK
-120 SLKILSIRS
+120 KTLKILSSRP
-129 ESRQIR
+129 ESRQLR
-135 KIKQIKDLRNKSRYA
+135 KIKNIKEFRNKSRFNSLDKENGGPRIID
-150 SVESEDNNERTFDSA
+150 SV

-170 IMSKRNRKN
+170 IMLKKNRMN
-179 DVELIIDDTTGS
+179 DVELVIDDTTGS
-191 IPVICKTRE
+191 IPAVCRTRD
-200 LINESSTLVL
+200 LISEASTLVL

-215 LEIAL
+215 LEISPS
-220 GKRNLTDFVI
+220 KRNSNDFIV
-230 KDIIVP
+230 KDIIFP
-236 DIPEHVASKSGIESY
+236 DIPEHVPSKSGTESY

-264 FMESEFNDF
+264 FMEKEFKDF
-273 VNWLSSDDD
+273 VSWLSSDDD
-282 EIVRKIK
+282 IVRKIN

-312 DININKQMSYAAA
+312 DLNIKSQISYAAD
-325 LLQKIPERMHVFLI
+325 LLEKIPKRMHVFLI

-346 RRALPQTALTTLRDF
+346 RRALPQTALTNLRDF
-361 QPLENFSILGNP
+361 KSLENFSILGNP
-373 SYIELDKVKL
+373 SFIELNRVKL

-413 LKSRHLSPIYGN
+413 LRSRHLSPIYGN

-438 IDDVPDIFHA
+438 IDDVPDVFHA

-454 EVGRYKGTL
+454 QVGRYKGTL

-468 AWQKQTKFQ
+468 AWQRQTKFQ
-477 QTMGIT
+477 QTMGIN

-491 VNLATLQILK
+491 VNLATLQSFK

>member
-1 LDSVSVALIYAIN
+1 MSVALIYAIN
-14 KGYQVHPDAF
+14 RGYQVHPDAF

-35 KIIKTIVDAKN
+35 KIIKTIVEAKN
-46 KFKKK
+46 KFKMK

-57 DIKSAISGGNDN
+57 DIKNAIS
-69 NGHVDEPVLDIVNST
+69 PAVNHINKPEIANT
-84 SEVNGENYKI
+84 NKTTETDDDGYKI
-94 LFDPTHKINAQDDK
+94 IFDPTNMINSDEKKNFFKI
-108 DFVKLFDSRYRK
+108 FESRYK
-120 SLKILSIRS
+120 KTLKILSSRP
-129 ESRQIR
+129 ESRQLR
-135 KIKQIKDLRNKSRYA
+135 KIKNIKEFRNKSRFNSLDKENGGPQIID
-150 SVESEDNNERTFDSA
+150 SV

-170 IMSKRNRKN
+170 IMLKKNRMN
-179 DVELIIDDTTGS
+179 DVELVIDDTTGS
-191 IPVICKTRE
+191 IPAVCRTKD
-200 LINESSTLVL
+200 LISEASTLVL

-215 LEIAL
+215 LEISPS
-220 GKRNLTDFVI
+220 KRNSNDFIV
-230 KDIIVP
+230 KDIIFP
-236 DIPEHVASKSGIESY
+236 DIPEHVPSKSGTESY

-264 FMESEFNDF
+264 FMEKEFKDF
-273 VNWLSSDDD
+273 VSWLSSDDD
-282 EIVRKIK
+282 IVRKIN

-312 DININKQMSYAAA
+312 DLNIKSQISYAAD
-325 LLQKIPERMHVFLI
+325 LLEKIPKRMHVFLI

-346 RRALPQTALTTLRDF
+346 RRALPQTALTNLRDF
-361 QPLENFSILGNP
+361 KSLENFSILGNP
-373 SYIELDKVKL
+373 SFIELNRVKL

-413 LKSRHLSPIYGN
+413 LRSRHLSPIYGN

-438 IDDVPDIFHA
+438 IDDVPDVFHA

-454 EVGRYKGTL
+454 QVGRYKGTL

-468 AWQKQTKFQ
+468 AWQRQTKFQ
-477 QTMGIT
+477 QTMGIN

-491 VNLATLQILK
+491 VNLATLQSFK
-501 KDFNY
+501 RDFNY

>member
-1 LDSVSVALIYAIN
+1 MSIALIYAIN

-57 DIKSAISGGNDN
+57 DIKSVISRDLNRT
-69 NGHVDEPVLDIVNST
+69 DEPVITKTNTES
-84 SEVNGENYKI
+84 NGESYKI
-94 LFDPTHKINAQDDK
+94 IFDPTYKINSEDKK
-108 DFVKLFDSRYRK
+108 DFFKLFDSRYK
-120 SLKILSIRS
+120 KTLKILSIRS

-135 KIKQIKDLRNKSRYA
+135 KIKFIKDLRNKSRFSSLA
-150 SVESEDNNERTFDSA
+150 NENERGKFVDSV

-170 IMSKRNRKN
+170 IMLKRNRKN
-179 DVELIIDDTTGS
+179 DVELVIDDTTGS
-191 IPVICKTRE
+191 IPVVCKTRE
-200 LINESSTLVL
+200 LINEASTLVL

-215 LEIAL
+215 LEISL
-220 GKRNLTDFVI
+220 SKRNSNDFVI
-230 KDIIVP
+230 KDIIFP
-236 DIPEHVASKSGIESY
+236 DIPEHVSSKSGTESY

-264 FMESEFNDF
+264 FMEKEFNDLLG
-273 VNWLSSDDD
+273 WLSSDDD
-282 EIVRKIK
+282 FVRKIK
-289 FVCIAGDIVDGIG
+289 FICIAGDIVDGIG
-302 IYPNQDRELI
+302 VYPNQDRELI
-312 DININKQMSYAAA
+312 DININSQMSYAAA
-325 LLQKIPERMHVFLI
+325 LLQKIPKRMHVFLI

-346 RRALPQTALTTLRDF
+346 RRALPQSALTNLRDF
-361 QPLENFSILGNP
+361 QQLENFSIMGNP
-373 SYIELDKVKL
+373 SLVELNKVKL

-413 LKSRHLSPIYGN
+413 LRSRHLSPIYGN

-438 IDDVPDIFHA
+438 IDDVPDVFHA
-448 GHVHIT
+448 GHIHT
-454 EVGRYKGTL
+454 TQVGRYKGTL

-483 PTPGICIL
+483 PSPGICIL
-491 VNLATLQILK
+491 VNLATLQSFK

>member
-1 LDSVSVALIYAIN
+1 VSIALIYAIN

-57 DIKSAISGGNDN
+57 DIKSVISRDLNRT
-69 NGHVDEPVLDIVNST
+69 DEPVITKTNTES
-84 SEVNGENYKI
+84 NGESYKI
-94 LFDPTHKINAQDDK
+94 IFDPTYKINSEDKK
-108 DFVKLFDSRYRK
+108 DFFKLFDSRYK
-120 SLKILSIRS
+120 KTLKILSIRS

-135 KIKQIKDLRNKSRYA
+135 KIKYIKDLRNKSRFSSLA
-150 SVESEDNNERTFDSA
+150 NENERGKFVDSV

-170 IMSKRNRKN
+170 IMLKRNRKN
-179 DVELIIDDTTGS
+179 DVELVIDDTTGS
-191 IPVICKTRE
+191 IPVVCKTRE
-200 LINESSTLVL
+200 LINEASTLVL

-215 LEIAL
+215 LEISL
-220 GKRNLTDFVI
+220 SKRNSNDFVI
-230 KDIIVP
+230 KDIIFP
-236 DIPEHVASKSGIESY
+236 DIPEHVSSKSGTESY

-264 FMESEFNDF
+264 FMEKEFNDLLG
-273 VNWLSSDDD
+273 WLSSDDD
-282 EIVRKIK
+282 FVRKIK
-289 FVCIAGDIVDGIG
+289 FICIAGDIVDGIG
-302 IYPNQDRELI
+302 VYPNQDRELI
-312 DININKQMSYAAA
+312 DININSQMSYAAA
-325 LLQKIPERMHVFLI
+325 LLQKIPKRMHVFLI

-346 RRALPQTALTTLRDF
+346 RRALPQSALTNLRDF
-361 QPLENFSILGNP
+361 QQLENFSIIGNP
-373 SYIELDKVKL
+373 SLVELNKVKL

-413 LKSRHLSPIYGN
+413 LRSRHLSPIYGN

-438 IDDVPDIFHA
+438 IDDVPDVFHA
-448 GHVHIT
+448 GHVHT
-454 EVGRYKGTL
+454 TQVGRYKGTL

-483 PTPGICIL
+483 PSPGICIL
-491 VNLATLQILK
+491 VNLATLQSFK

>member
-1 LDSVSVALIYAIN
+1 LDSVSIALIYAIN

-57 DIKSAISGGNDN
+57 DIKSVISRDLN
-69 NGHVDEPVLDIVNST
+69 HMDEPVITNTNSE
-84 SEVNGENYKI
+84 SNGESYKI
-94 LFDPTHKINAQDDK
+94 IFDPTYKINSEDKK
-108 DFVKLFDSRYRK
+108 DFFKLFDSRYK
-120 SLKILSIRS
+120 KTLKILSIRS

-135 KIKQIKDLRNKSRYA
+135 KIKQIKDLRNKSRF
-150 SVESEDNNERTFDSA
+150 SSLSNESERGKLVDSV

-170 IMSKRNRKN
+170 IMFKRNRKN
-179 DVELIIDDTTGS
+179 DVELVIDDTTGS
-191 IPVICKTRE
+191 LPVVCRTRE
-200 LINESSTLVL
+200 LINEASTLVL

-215 LEIAL
+215 LEISL
-220 GKRNLTDFVI
+220 SKKNSNDFVI
-230 KDIIVP
+230 KDIMFP
-236 DIPEHVASKSGIESY
+236 DIPEHVSSKSGTESY

-264 FMESEFNDF
+264 FMEKEFNDF
-273 VNWLSSDDD
+273 LGWLSSDDD
-282 EIVRKIK
+282 FVRKIK
-289 FVCIAGDIVDGIG
+289 FICIAGDIVDGIG

-312 DININKQMSYAAA
+312 DININSQMSYAAA
-325 LLQKIPERMHVFLI
+325 LLQKIPKRMHVFLI

-346 RRALPQTALTTLRDF
+346 RRALPQSALTNLRNF
-361 QPLENFSILGNP
+361 QQLENFSIIGNP
-373 SYIELDKVKL
+373 SLVELNKVKL

-413 LKSRHLSPIYGN
+413 LRSRHLSPIYGN

-438 IDDVPDIFHA
+438 IDDVPDVFHA
-448 GHVHIT
+448 GHVHT
-454 EVGRYKGTL
+454 TQVGRYKGTL

-483 PTPGICIL
+483 PTPGICLL
-491 VNLATLQILK
+491 VNLATLQSFK

>member
-1 LDSVSVALIYAIN
+1 VSIALIYAIN

-57 DIKSAISGGNDN
+57 DIKSVISRDLN
-69 NGHVDEPVLDIVNST
+69 HMDEPVITNTNTES
-84 SEVNGENYKI
+84 NGESYKI
-94 LFDPTHKINAQDDK
+94 IFDPTYKINSEDKK
-108 DFVKLFDSRYRK
+108 DFFKLFDSRYK
-120 SLKILSIRS
+120 KTLKILSIRS

-135 KIKQIKDLRNKSRYA
+135 KIKQIKDLRNKSRF
-150 SVESEDNNERTFDSA
+150 SSLSNENERGKLVDSV

-170 IMSKRNRKN
+170 IMFKRNRKN
-179 DVELIIDDTTGS
+179 DVELVIDDTTGS
-191 IPVICKTRE
+191 LPVVCRTRE
-200 LINESSTLVL
+200 LINEASTLVL

-215 LEIAL
+215 LEIS
-220 GKRNLTDFVI
+220 LTKKNSNDFVI
-230 KDIIVP
+230 KDIMFP
-236 DIPEHVASKSGIESY
+236 DIPEHVSSKSGTESY

-264 FMESEFNDF
+264 FMEKEFYDF
-273 VNWLSSDDD
+273 LGWLSSDDD
-282 EIVRKIK
+282 FVRKIK
-289 FVCIAGDIVDGIG
+289 FICIAGDIVDGIG

-312 DININKQMSYAAA
+312 DININSQMSYAAA
-325 LLQKIPERMHVFLI
+325 LLQKIPKRMHVFLI

-346 RRALPQTALTTLRDF
+346 RRALPQSALTNLRNF
-361 QPLENFSILGNP
+361 QQLENFSIIGNP
-373 SYIELDKVKL
+373 SLVELNKVKL

-406 VEAMKIL
+406 VEAMKVL
-413 LKSRHLSPIYGN
+413 LRSRHLSPIYGN

-438 IDDVPDIFHA
+438 IDDVPDVFHA
-448 GHVHIT
+448 GHVHT
-454 EVGRYKGTL
+454 TQVGRYKGTL

-483 PTPGICIL
+483 PTPGICLL
-491 VNLATLQILK
+491 VNLATLQSFK

>member
-1 LDSVSVALIYAIN
+1 VSVALIYAIN
-14 KGYQVHPDAF
+14 RGYQVHPDAF

-35 KIIKTIVDAKN
+35 KIIKTIVEAKN
-46 KFKKK
+46 KFKMK

-57 DIKSAISGGNDN
+57 DIKNAIS
-69 NGHVDEPVLDIVNST
+69 PAVNHINKPEIANT
-84 SEVNGENYKI
+84 NKTTTETDDDGYKI
-94 LFDPTHKINAQDDK
+94 IFDPTNMINSDEKKNFFKI
-108 DFVKLFDSRYRK
+108 FESRYK
-120 SLKILSIRS
+120 KTLKILSSRP
-129 ESRQIR
+129 ESRQLR
-135 KIKQIKDLRNKSRYA
+135 KIKNIKEFRNKSRFNSLDKENGGPQIID
-150 SVESEDNNERTFDSA
+150 SV

-170 IMSKRNRKN
+170 IMLKKNRMN
-179 DVELIIDDTTGS
+179 DVELVIDDTTGS
-191 IPVICKTRE
+191 IPAVCRTRD
-200 LINESSTLVL
+200 LISEASTLVL

-215 LEIAL
+215 LEISPS
-220 GKRNLTDFVI
+220 KRNSNDFIV
-230 KDIIVP
+230 KDIIFP
-236 DIPEHVASKSGIESY
+236 DIPEHVPSKSGTESY

-264 FMESEFNDF
+264 FMEKEFKDF
-273 VNWLSSDDD
+273 VSWLSSDDD
-282 EIVRKIK
+282 IVRKIN

-312 DININKQMSYAAA
+312 DLNIKSQISYAAD
-325 LLQKIPERMHVFLI
+325 LLEKIPKRMHVFLI

-346 RRALPQTALTTLRDF
+346 RRALPQTALTNLRDF
-361 QPLENFSILGNP
+361 KSLENFSILGNP
-373 SYIELDKVKL
+373 SFIELNRVKL

-413 LKSRHLSPIYGN
+413 LRSRHLSPIYGN

-438 IDDVPDIFHA
+438 IDDVPDVFHA

-454 EVGRYKGTL
+454 QVGRYKGTL

-468 AWQKQTKFQ
+468 AWQRQTKFQ
-477 QTMGIT
+477 QTMGIN

-491 VNLATLQILK
+491 VNLATLQSFK

>member
-1 LDSVSVALIYAIN
+1 MDSISIALIYAIN

-57 DIKSAISGGNDN
+57 DIKNVISSDV
-69 NGHVDEPVLDIVNST
+69 NGQIDEPVISNSNT
-84 SEVNGENYKI
+84 DSNDENYKI
-94 LFDPTHKINAQDDK
+94 IFDPTYKINSENDK
-108 DFVKLFDSRYRK
+108 DFYKLFDSRYRK
-120 SLKILSIRS
+120 TLKILSIRS

-135 KIKQIKDLRNKSRYA
+135 KVKHIKDLRNKSRF
-150 SVESEDNNERTFDSA
+150 SSLDNENERAKFIDSA

-179 DVELIIDDTTGS
+179 DVELVIDDTTGS
-191 IPVICKTRE
+191 ISVVCKTQD
-200 LINESSTLVL
+200 LINEASSLVL

-215 LEIAL
+215 LEISL
-220 GKRNLTDFVI
+220 SKRNSNDFVI
-230 KDIIVP
+230 KDIIFP
-236 DIPEHVASKSGIESY
+236 DIPEHVAAKSRTESY

-264 FMESEFNDF
+264 FMENEFNDF
-273 VNWLSSDDD
+273 ISWLSSND
-282 EIVRKIK
+282 EIVSKIK

-302 IYPNQDRELI
+302 IYPNQDKELI

-325 LLQKIPERMHVFLI
+325 LLQKIPKRMHVFLI

-346 RRALPQTALTTLRDF
+346 RRALPQTALTDLRDF
-361 QPLENFSILGNP
+361 QPLENFSIIGNP
-373 SYIELDKVKL
+373 SIVELNKVKL

-438 IDDVPDIFHA
+438 IEDVPDIFHA

-477 QTMGIT
+477 QTMGIN

-491 VNLATLQILK
+491 VNLGSLQSFK

>member
-1 LDSVSVALIYAIN
+1 MSIALIYAIN

-57 DIKSAISGGNDN
+57 DIKSVISRDLNRT
-69 NGHVDEPVLDIVNST
+69 DEPVITNTNTES
-84 SEVNGENYKI
+84 NGESYKI
-94 LFDPTHKINAQDDK
+94 IFDPTYKINSDDK
-108 DFVKLFDSRYRK
+108 KDFFKLFDSRYK
-120 SLKILSIRS
+120 KTLKILSIRS

-135 KIKQIKDLRNKSRYA
+135 KIKYIKDLRNKSRFSSLA
-150 SVESEDNNERTFDSA
+150 NESERGKLVDSV

-170 IMSKRNRKN
+170 IMLKRNRKN
-179 DVELIIDDTTGS
+179 DVELVIDDTTGS
-191 IPVICKTRE
+191 IPVVCRTRE
-200 LINESSTLVL
+200 LINEASTLVL

-215 LEIAL
+215 LEISPS
-220 GKRNLTDFVI
+220 KRNSNDFVI
-230 KDIIVP
+230 KDIMFP
-236 DIPEHVASKSGIESY
+236 DIPEHVSSKSGTESY

-264 FMESEFNDF
+264 FMEKEFNDF
-273 VNWLSSDDD
+273 LGWLSSDDD
-282 EIVRKIK
+282 FVRKIK
-289 FVCIAGDIVDGIG
+289 FICIAGDIVDGIG

-312 DININKQMSYAAA
+312 DININSQMSYAAA
-325 LLQKIPERMHVFLI
+325 LLQKIPKRMHVFLI

-346 RRALPQTALTTLRDF
+346 RRALPQSALTNLRDF
-361 QPLENFSILGNP
+361 QQLENFSIIGNP
-373 SYIELDKVKL
+373 SLVELNKVKL

-413 LKSRHLSPIYGN
+413 LRSRHLSPIYGN

-438 IDDVPDIFHA
+438 IDDVPDVFHA

-454 EVGRYKGTL
+454 QVGRYKGTV

-491 VNLATLQILK
+491 VNLATLQSFK

>member
-1 LDSVSVALIYAIN
+1 MSVALIYAIN
-14 KGYQVHPDAF
+14 RGYQVHPDAF

-35 KIIKTIVDAKN
+35 KIIKTIVEAKN
-46 KFKKK
+46 KFKMK

-57 DIKSAISGGNDN
+57 DIKNAISPAVNHINKPEIANSNKTTETDND
-69 NGHVDEPVLDIVNST
+69 D
-84 SEVNGENYKI
+84 YKI
-94 LFDPTHKINAQDDK
+94 IFDPTNMINSEEKKNFFKI
-108 DFVKLFDSRYRK
+108 FESRYK
-120 SLKILSIRS
+120 KTLKIMSSRP

-135 KIKQIKDLRNKSRYA
+135 KIKNIKEFRNKSRFSSLEKENQIID
-150 SVESEDNNERTFDSA
+150 SV

-170 IMSKRNRKN
+170 IMLKRNRIN
-179 DVELIIDDTTGS
+179 DVELVIDDTTGS
-191 IPVICKTRE
+191 IPAVCRTRD
-200 LINESSTLVL
+200 LISEASTLVL

-215 LEIAL
+215 LEISPS
-220 GKRNLTDFVI
+220 KRNSNDFIV
-230 KDIIVP
+230 KDIIFP
-236 DIPEHVASKSGIESY
+236 DIPEHVPSKSGTESY

-264 FMESEFNDF
+264 FMEKEFKDF
-273 VNWLSSDDD
+273 VSWLSSEDD
-282 EIVRKIK
+282 IVRKIN

-312 DININKQMSYAAA
+312 DLNINSQISYAAA
-325 LLQKIPERMHVFLI
+325 LLEKIPKRMHVFLI

-346 RRALPQTALTTLRDF
+346 RRALPQTALTNLRDF
-361 QPLENFSILGNP
+361 KSLDNFSILGNP
-373 SYIELDKVKL
+373 SFIELNRVKL

-413 LKSRHLSPIYGN
+413 LRSRHLSPIYGN

-438 IDDVPDIFHA
+438 IDDVPDVFHA

-454 EVGRYKGTL
+454 QVGRYKGTL

-468 AWQKQTKFQ
+468 AWQRQTKFQ
-477 QTMGIT
+477 QTMGIN

-491 VNLATLQILK
+491 VNLATLQSFK

>member
-1 LDSVSVALIYAIN
+1 MSVALIYAIN
-14 KGYQVHPDAF
+14 RGYQVHPDAF

-35 KIIKTIVDAKN
+35 KIIKTIVEAKN
-46 KFKKK
+46 KFKMK

-57 DIKSAISGGNDN
+57 DIKNAIS
-69 NGHVDEPVLDIVNST
+69 PAVNHINKPEIANT
-84 SEVNGENYKI
+84 NKTTETDDDGYKI
-94 LFDPTHKINAQDDK
+94 IFDPTNMINSDEKKNFFKI
-108 DFVKLFDSRYRK
+108 FESRYK
-120 SLKILSIRS
+120 KTLKILSSRP
-129 ESRQIR
+129 ESRQLR
-135 KIKQIKDLRNKSRYA
+135 KIKNIKEFRNKSRFNSLDKENGGPRIID
-150 SVESEDNNERTFDSA
+150 SV

-170 IMSKRNRKN
+170 IMLKKNRMN
-179 DVELIIDDTTGS
+179 DVELVIDDTTGS
-191 IPVICKTRE
+191 IPAVCRTRD
-200 LINESSTLVL
+200 LISEASTLVL

-215 LEIAL
+215 LEISPS
-220 GKRNLTDFVI
+220 KRNSNDFIV
-230 KDIIVP
+230 KDIIFP
-236 DIPEHVASKSGIESY
+236 DIPEHVPSKSGTESY

-264 FMESEFNDF
+264 FMEKEFKDF
-273 VNWLSSDDD
+273 VSWLSSDDD
-282 EIVRKIK
+282 IVRKIN

-312 DININKQMSYAAA
+312 DLNIKSQISYAAD
-325 LLQKIPERMHVFLI
+325 LLEKIPKRMHVFLI

-346 RRALPQTALTTLRDF
+346 RRALPQTALTNLRDF
-361 QPLENFSILGNP
+361 KSLENFSILGNP
-373 SYIELDKVKL
+373 SFIELNRVKL

-413 LKSRHLSPIYGN
+413 LRSRHLSPIYGN

-438 IDDVPDIFHA
+438 IDDVPDVFHA

-454 EVGRYKGTL
+454 QVGRYKGTL

-468 AWQKQTKFQ
+468 AWQRQTKFQ
-477 QTMGIT
+477 QTMGIN

-491 VNLATLQILK
+491 VNLATLQSFK

>member
-1 LDSVSVALIYAIN
+1 MDSVSVALIYAIN

-57 DIKSAISGGNDN
+57 DIKNVISSGV
-69 NGHVDEPVLDIVNST
+69 NGQIDEPVITKPNIDRNY
-84 SEVNGENYKI
+84 ENYKI
-94 LFDPTHKINAQDDK
+94 IFDPTYKINSENDK
-108 DFVKLFDSRYRK
+108 DFFKLFDSRYRK
-120 SLKILSIRS
+120 TLKILSIRS

-135 KIKQIKDLRNKSRYA
+135 KIKHIRDLRNKSRF
-150 SVESEDNNERTFDSA
+150 SSLDNENDRGKFIDSA

-179 DVELIIDDTTGS
+179 DIELVIDDTTGS
-191 IPVICKTRE
+191 IPLVCKTRD
-200 LINESSTLVL
+200 LIDEASSLVL

-215 LEIAL
+215 LEISL
-220 GKRNLTDFVI
+220 SKRNSNDFVI
-230 KDIIVP
+230 KDIIFP
-236 DIPEHVASKSGIESY
+236 DIPEHVAAKSGTESY

-264 FMESEFNDF
+264 FMENEFNNF
-273 VNWLSSDDD
+273 IGWLSSDD
-282 EIVRKIK
+282 EIVSKIQ

-302 IYPNQDRELI
+302 IYPNQDKELI
-312 DININKQMSYAAA
+312 DININKQISYAAA
-325 LLQKIPERMHVFLI
+325 LLQKIPKRMHVFLI

-346 RRALPQTALTTLRDF
+346 RRALPQTALTDLRDF
-361 QPLENFSILGNP
+361 QPLENFSIIGNP
-373 SYIELDKVKL
+373 SIVELNKVKL

-477 QTMGIT
+477 QTMGID

-491 VNLATLQILK
+491 VNLGSLQSFK

>member
-1 LDSVSVALIYAIN
+1 VSIALIYAIN

-57 DIKSAISGGNDN
+57 DIKSVISRDLNRT
-69 NGHVDEPVLDIVNST
+69 DEPVITNTNTES
-84 SEVNGENYKI
+84 NGESYKI
-94 LFDPTHKINAQDDK
+94 IFDPTYKIKSEDKK
-108 DFVKLFDSRYRK
+108 DFFKLFDSRYK
-120 SLKILSIRS
+120 KTLKILSIRS

-135 KIKQIKDLRNKSRYA
+135 KIKYIKDLRNKSRFSSLA
-150 SVESEDNNERTFDSA
+150 NENERGKFVDSV

-170 IMSKRNRKN
+170 IMLKRNRKN
-179 DVELIIDDTTGS
+179 DVELVIDDTTGS
-191 IPVICKTRE
+191 LPVVCKTRE
-200 LINESSTLVL
+200 LINEASTLVL

-215 LEIAL
+215 LEISL
-220 GKRNLTDFVI
+220 SKRNSNDFVI
-230 KDIIVP
+230 KDIIFP
-236 DIPEHVASKSGIESY
+236 DIPEHVSSKSGTESY

-264 FMESEFNDF
+264 FMEKEFNDLLG
-273 VNWLSSDDD
+273 WLSSDDD
-282 EIVRKIK
+282 FVRKIK
-289 FVCIAGDIVDGIG
+289 FICIAGDIVDGIG
-302 IYPNQDRELI
+302 VYPNQDRELI
-312 DININKQMSYAAA
+312 DININSQMSYAAA
-325 LLQKIPERMHVFLI
+325 LLQKIPKRMHVFLI

-346 RRALPQTALTTLRDF
+346 RRALPQSALTNLRDF
-361 QPLENFSILGNP
+361 QQLENFSIIGNP
-373 SYIELDKVKL
+373 SLVELNKVKL

-413 LKSRHLSPIYGN
+413 LRSRHLSPIYGN

-438 IDDVPDIFHA
+438 IDDVPDVFHA
-448 GHVHIT
+448 GHVHT
-454 EVGRYKGTL
+454 TQVGRYKGTL

-483 PTPGICIL
+483 PSPGICIL
-491 VNLATLQILK
+491 VNLATLQSFK

>member
-1 LDSVSVALIYAIN
+1 MDSLSIALIYAIN

-35 KIIKTIVDAKN
+35 KIIKTIVYAKN

-57 DIKSAISGGNDN
+57 DIKSVISRDLNRT
-69 NGHVDEPVLDIVNST
+69 DEVVITNTNTES
-84 SEVNGENYKI
+84 NGESYKI
-94 LFDPTHKINAQDDK
+94 IFDPTYKINSEDK
-108 DFVKLFDSRYRK
+108 RDFFKLFDSRYK
-120 SLKILSIRS
+120 KTLKILSIRS

-135 KIKQIKDLRNKSRYA
+135 KIKYIKDLRNKSRFSSLA
-150 SVESEDNNERTFDSA
+150 NENERGKLVDSV

-170 IMSKRNRKN
+170 IMLKRNRKN
-179 DVELIIDDTTGS
+179 DVELVIDDTSGS
-191 IPVICKTRE
+191 IPVVCRTRE
-200 LINESSTLVL
+200 LINEASTLVL

-215 LEIAL
+215 LEISPS
-220 GKRNLTDFVI
+220 KRNSNDFVI
-230 KDIIVP
+230 KDIIFP
-236 DIPEHVASKSGIESY
+236 DIPEHVSSKSGTESY

-264 FMESEFNDF
+264 FMEKEFNDF
-273 VNWLSSDDD
+273 LGWLSSDDD
-282 EIVRKIK
+282 FVRKIK
-289 FVCIAGDIVDGIG
+289 FICIAGDIVDGIG
-302 IYPNQDRELI
+302 VYPNQDRELI
-312 DININKQMSYAAA
+312 DININSQMSYAAA
-325 LLQKIPERMHVFLI
+325 LLQKIPKRMHVFLI

-346 RRALPQTALTTLRDF
+346 RRALPQSALTNLRDF
-361 QPLENFSILGNP
+361 QQLENFSIIGNP
-373 SYIELDKVKL
+373 SLVELNKVKL
-383 LMFHGQSLD
+383 LLFHGQSLD

-413 LKSRHLSPIYGN
+413 LRSRHLSPIYGN

-438 IDDVPDIFHA
+438 IDDVPDVFHA
-448 GHVHIT
+448 GHVHT
-454 EVGRYKGTL
+454 TQVGRYKGTL

-491 VNLATLQILK
+491 INLATLQSFK